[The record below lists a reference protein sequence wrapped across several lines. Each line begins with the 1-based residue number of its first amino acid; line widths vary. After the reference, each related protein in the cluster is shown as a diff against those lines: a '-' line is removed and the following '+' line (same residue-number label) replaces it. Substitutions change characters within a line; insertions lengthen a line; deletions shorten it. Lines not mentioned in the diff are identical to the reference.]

1 MPAPYDYTIGEVAS
15 PQQSF
20 LQGIQMVDALRK
32 REQDQAAA
40 IEAKRKEQELQALY
54 AEALKPDA
62 KPDVFERLSFAID
75 PQKAAF
81 TKFQQRSDAQQAATR
96 QNVFNVW
103 TPLLTGNKEL
113 SLAEV
118 DKQLA
123 AMQNSGSPAESIQAL
138 KAIRQSIE
146 TNPELAQV
154 SLASSL
160 SGMGEQGKSM
170 VTSAWDALKKPQ
182 EQKKAAG
189 EAAKFESEAAKAKI
203 EADFAER
210 LQQAGLNE
218 KNWNT
223 KNLQSQINDRS
234 QRLALERTKVNAEI
248 AEKMANIGAKLTEL
262 PESAQKLVNEAAVT
276 AAASKQDAARMNDL
290 AKQLESL
297 DGGWGKFTSLQEW
310 TKSQYGGQDLRSAL
324 LGEYTRLANSSGIKA
339 YKASGAT
346 GGFSDTDLKTALA
359 GIPPSNSSPQQL
371 ASFMRGMAKMQDMD
385 AALNNAKTDWLTQNK
400 GQLGRARTGFMAGD
414 YSVNQGE
421 TYADFSARVSADIAK
436 RYAPKEPRLS
446 TTPAQ
451 PSNYKNMSDTELMKL
466 LGR

>member
-1 MPAPYDYTIGEVAS
+1 MPAPYDYSIGQVENPA
-15 PQQSF
+15 QSF

-62 KPDVFERLSFAID
+62 KPDVFERLQFAID
-75 PQKAAF
+75 PQKAALA
-81 TKFQQRSDAQQAATR
+81 KFQQRSDAQQSAIR

-138 KAIRQSIE
+138 KAMRQSIE
-146 TNPELAQV
+146 TTPELAQV

-170 VTSAWDALKKPQ
+170 VTSAWDALKKPT
-182 EQKKAAG
+182 EQREAVAKSSKA
-189 EAAKFESEAAKAKI
+189 EADAAKAKI

-218 KNWNT
+218 KNWNV
-223 KNLQSQINDRS
+223 KNLQSQISDRAA
-234 QRLALERTKVNAEI
+234 QLNLKTKEVNATI
-248 AEKMANIGAKLTEL
+248 SEKIANIGAKLTEL

-400 GQLGRARTGFMAGD
+400 GQLGRARTGFIAGD

-436 RYAPKEPRLS
+436 RYGQKPS
-446 TTPAQ
+446 TVQ
-451 PSNYKNMSDTELMKL
+451 RNVVVSY
-466 LGR
+466 